1 MFEVKEKPR
10 LVEKAYLLAV
20 ILREEERANA
30 QSLLDELEELV
41 SNLGIR
47 IFCKKVVRVRKTYAG
62 YLLGK
67 GKFNEV
73 IEDVGELG
81 CDVIIFDNELSPSQQ
96 RNWEAESKVLVID
109 RQEIILDV
117 FAARAQ
123 TKEAVLQVKLARL
136 EYSLPRLRRAW
147 THLGRQRGGG
157 VTQRGEGEAQIEL
170 DQRLVRDQI
179 SATKKEIKQVAKT
192 RKTSRKK
199 RLRIPLPT
207 VALVGYTNAGK
218 STLLNQVC
226 DSDVLSADKLFATLD
241 PTSRQS
247 LLPNGEKIILTDT
260 VGFIRK
266 LPHRLVDAFRATLE
280 ETLVANLLLHVV
292 DLSNPQFEEHM
303 ETTLSVLSELGAKEK
318 EILTV
323 FNKVDLLKEN
333 DLVNLRISQNYKD
346 GDMVYLSCKSGEGIS
361 DLMELIESKLGL
373 RREPITYLIPHDKYS
388 LVVNIRKEGCLAEE
402 SAEEDG
408 MLITAYPSNRLKK
421 ELKRYEVS
429 Y

>member
-20 ILREEERANA
+20 ISKEEERNNA
-30 QSLLDELEELV
+30 ESLLDELDELV
-41 SNLGIR
+41 SNLGIQ
-47 IFCKKVVRVRKTYAG
+47 IFHKKVVRVRKTYPG
-62 YLLGK
+62 YLIGK
-67 GKFNEV
+67 GKFNE
-73 IEDVGELG
+73 IIQQVGDLA

-96 RNWEAESKVLVID
+96 RNWEEESKVLVID

-179 SATKKEIKQVAKT
+179 TATKKEIKQIAKT
-192 RKTSRKK
+192 RKTTRKR
-199 RLRIPLPT
+199 RLKIPLPT
-207 VALVGYTNAGK
+207 IALVGYTNAGK
-218 STLLNQVC
+218 STFLNKVC
-226 DSDVLSADKLFATLD
+226 RSDVLSEDKLFATLD
-241 PTSRQS
+241 PTSRHAR
-247 LLPNGEKIILTDT
+247 LPNGIKIIFTDT

-303 ETTLSVLSELGAKEK
+303 ETTLAVLNELGAEDK

-323 FNKVDLLKEN
+323 FNKIDLLKSN
-333 DLVNLRISQNYKD
+333 DLENLKLSQNCKGVD
-346 GDMVYLSCKSGEGIS
+346 NVFVSCESGEGIS
-361 DLMELIESKLGL
+361 ELLQFIERKLGL
-373 RREPITYLIPHDKYS
+373 TKKERSFLIPHDQYQ
-388 LVVNIRKEGCLAEE
+388 LVVNTRKEGSLVNEYAEY
-402 SAEEDG
+402 DG
-408 MLITAYPSNRLKK
+408 VRLTAYPSNLLYEDLKNF
-421 ELKRYEVS
+421 EL
-429 Y
+429 

>member
-10 LVEKAYLLAV
+10 LVEKAYLVAV

-30 QSLLDELEELV
+30 ESLLDELEELV

-47 IFCKKVVRVRKTYAG
+47 IFCKKVVRVRKTFPG

-226 DSDVLSADKLFATLD
+226 NSDVLSADKLFATLD

-303 ETTLSVLSELGAKEK
+303 ETTLTVLGELGAKEK

-333 DLVNLRISQNYKD
+333 NLVNLRISQNYKD

-361 DLMELIESKLGL
+361 DLLELIEGKLGL
-373 RREPITYLIPHDKYS
+373 RKEPITYLIPHDKYS
-388 LVVNIRKEGCLAEE
+388 LVVKIRKEGCLAKESPEE
-402 SAEEDG
+402 NG
-408 MLITAYPSNRLKK
+408 MLITAYPGSRLKK
-421 ELKRYEVS
+421 ELKGFEIS

>member
-241 PTSRQS
+241 PTSRQA

-408 MLITAYPSNRLKK
+408 MLITAYPSNRLRK
-421 ELKRYEVS
+421 ELKGYEVS

>member
-30 QSLLDELEELV
+30 ESLLDELEELV

-123 TKEAVLQVKLARL
+123 TKEAVLQVRLARL

-303 ETTLSVLSELGAKEK
+303 ETTLTVLSELGAKEK

-361 DLMELIESKLGL
+361 DLMGLIESKLGL

-408 MLITAYPSNRLKK
+408 MLITAYPSNRLRK
-421 ELKRYEVS
+421 ELKGYEVS

>member
-20 ILREEERANA
+20 ISKEEERANA
-30 QSLLDELEELV
+30 ETLLDELDELV
-41 SNLGIR
+41 SNLGIKV
-47 IFCKKVVRVRKTYAG
+47 FHKKVVRLRKTFSG

-67 GKFNEV
+67 GKFNEI
-73 IEDVGELG
+73 IEEVGELG
-81 CDVIIFDNELSPSQQ
+81 CDVIVFDNELSPSQQ

-179 SATKKEIKQVAKT
+179 TATKKEIKQVAKT
-192 RKTSRKK
+192 RKTSRKR
-199 RLRIPLPT
+199 RLKIPLPT

-218 STLLNQVC
+218 STLLNKVC
-226 DSDVLSADKLFATLD
+226 GADVLSEDKLFATLD
-241 PTSRQS
+241 PTSRHAN
-247 LLPNGEKIILTDT
+247 LPRGRKIIFTDT

-303 ETTLSVLSELGAKEK
+303 QTTLEVLSELGAEDK

-323 FNKVDLLKEN
+323 FNKIDLLESESLEN
-333 DLVNLRISQNYKD
+333 LKLGQNCKD
-346 GDMVYLSCKSGEGIS
+346 RDVVFVSCESGEGIA
-361 DLMELIESKLGL
+361 DLLQVIERKLGL
-373 RREPITYLIPHDKYS
+373 TKKERVFLIPHDQYE
-388 LVVNIRKEGCLAEE
+388 LVVKTRREGSLAKEIAE
-402 SAEEDG
+402 DIG
-408 MLITAYPSNRLKK
+408 VRMTAFPSDRLLD
-421 ELKRYEVS
+421 ELREFEV
-429 Y
+429 

>member
-20 ILREEERANA
+20 ISKEEERANA
-30 QSLLDELEELV
+30 ESLLNELDELV
-41 SNLGIR
+41 SNLGIQ
-47 IFCKKVVRVRKTYAG
+47 IIHKKVVRVRKTYPG

-67 GKFNEV
+67 GKFNE
-73 IEDVGELG
+73 IVGEVEALN
-81 CDVIIFDNELSPSQQ
+81 CDVIVFDNELSPSQQ

-170 DQRLVRDQI
+170 DHRMVRDQI
-179 SATKKEIKQVAKT
+179 AATKKDIKQVAKM

-199 RLRIPLPT
+199 RLRIPLPA

-218 STLLNQVC
+218 STLLNKVC
-226 DSDVLSADKLFATLD
+226 GADVFSEDKLFATLD
-241 PTSRQS
+241 PTSRQAK
-247 LLPNGEKIILTDT
+247 LPTGRKIIFTDT

-292 DLSNPQFEEHM
+292 DLSNPMFGEHM
-303 ETTLSVLSELGAKEK
+303 QTTLEVLNELGAQEK

-323 FNKVDLLKEN
+323 FNKIDLLKRE
-333 DLVNLRISQNYKD
+333 DLDNLKLSQNKNQEE
-346 GDMVYLSCKSGEGIS
+346 VVFLSCESGAGIS
-361 DLMELIESKLGL
+361 DLLKAIEKKLGL
-373 RREPITYLIPHDKYS
+373 SREARTFLIPHEQYR
-388 LVVNIRKEGCLAEE
+388 LVVKTRKEGSLIQE
-402 SAEEDG
+402 SGQDNG
-408 MLITAYPSNRLKK
+408 VKITAYPSNALLE
-421 ELKRYEVS
+421 ELRQFEN
-429 Y
+429 

>member
-20 ILREEERANA
+20 ISRENERTRAE
-30 QSLLDELEELV
+30 SLLEELDELV

-47 IFCKKVVRVRKTYAG
+47 VSHKKVVRVRKTYSG
-62 YLLGK
+62 FLLGK
-67 GKFNEV
+67 GKFNEI
-73 IEDVGELG
+73 IEEVAELK
-81 CDVIIFDNELSPSQQ
+81 CDVIIFDNDLSPSQQ

-157 VTQRGEGEAQIEL
+157 VTQRGEGEAQIEI

-179 SATKKEIKQVAKT
+179 TATKKEIKQVSKT

-218 STLLNQVC
+218 STLLNKVC
-226 DSDVLSADKLFATLD
+226 GADVLSEDKLFATLD
-241 PTSRQS
+241 PTSRQAK
-247 LLPNGEKIILTDT
+247 LPTGRKIIFTDT

-280 ETLVANLLLHVV
+280 ETLVANLLLHIV

-303 ETTLSVLSELGAKEK
+303 QTTLAVLNELGAEEK

-323 FNKVDLLKEN
+323 FNKIDLLEAEELEYLK
-333 DLVNLRISQNYKD
+333 LSQNQEE
-346 GDMVYLSCKSGEGIS
+346 VVFLSCESGEGIP
-361 DLMELIESKLGL
+361 ELLNVIEGKLGL
-373 RREPITYLIPHDKYS
+373 KKKERTFIVPHEQYH
-388 LVVNIRKEGCLAEE
+388 LVVKTRKEGSLAKEE
-402 SAEEDG
+402 AEDCG
-408 MLITAYPSNRLKK
+408 IRITAYPSKRLYE
-421 ELKRYEVS
+421 ELRKFEN
-429 Y
+429 

>member
-20 ILREEERANA
+20 ILREEERSDAE
-30 QSLLDELEELV
+30 SLLDELDELV
-41 SNLGIR
+41 SNLGIK

-73 IEDVGELG
+73 IEEVGELG

-303 ETTLSVLSELGAKEK
+303 ETTLTVLSELGAKEK

-361 DLMELIESKLGL
+361 DLMGLIESKLGL

-408 MLITAYPSNRLKK
+408 MLITAYPSNRLRK
-421 ELKRYEVS
+421 ELKGYEVS

>member
-20 ILREEERANA
+20 ISKEEERKNA
-30 QSLLDELEELV
+30 ESLLDELDELV
-41 SNLGIR
+41 SNLGIQ
-47 IFCKKVVRVRKTYAG
+47 IFHKKVVRVRKTYPG
-62 YLLGK
+62 YLIGK
-67 GKFNEV
+67 GKFNE
-73 IEDVGELG
+73 IIQQVGDLA

-96 RNWEAESKVLVID
+96 RNWEEESKVLVID

-179 SATKKEIKQVAKT
+179 TATKKEIKQIAKT
-192 RKTSRKK
+192 RKTSRKR
-199 RLRIPLPT
+199 RLKIPLPT
-207 VALVGYTNAGK
+207 IALVGYTNAGK
-218 STLLNQVC
+218 STLLNKVC
-226 DSDVLSADKLFATLD
+226 RSDVLSEDKLFATLD
-241 PTSRQS
+241 PTSRQAR
-247 LLPNGEKIILTDT
+247 LPNGIKIIFTDT

-303 ETTLSVLSELGAKEK
+303 ETTVAVLNELGAEDK

-323 FNKVDLLKEN
+323 FNKIDLLKSN
-333 DLVNLRISQNYKD
+333 DLENLKLSQNCKGVD
-346 GDMVYLSCKSGEGIS
+346 NVFVSCETGEGIP
-361 DLMELIESKLGL
+361 ELLLVIERKLGL
-373 RREPITYLIPHDKYS
+373 TKKERSFLIPHDQYQ
-388 LVVNIRKEGCLAEE
+388 LVVKTRKEGSLVNEYAED
-402 SAEEDG
+402 DG
-408 MLITAYPSNRLKK
+408 VRLTAYPSNLLYE
-421 ELKRYEVS
+421 ELKNFEL
-429 Y
+429 

>member
-10 LVEKAYLLAV
+10 LVEKACLLAV
-20 ILREEERANA
+20 ISKEEERKNA
-30 QSLLDELEELV
+30 ESLLDELDELV
-41 SNLGIR
+41 SNLGIQ
-47 IFCKKVVRVRKTYAG
+47 IFHKKVLRVRKTYPG
-62 YLLGK
+62 YLIGK
-67 GKFNEV
+67 GKFNE
-73 IEDVGELG
+73 IIQQVGELG

-96 RNWEAESKVLVID
+96 RNWEEESKVLVID

-179 SATKKEIKQVAKT
+179 AATKKEIKQIAKT
-192 RKTSRKK
+192 RKTSRKR

-218 STLLNQVC
+218 STLLNKVC
-226 DSDVLSADKLFATLD
+226 RSDVLSEDKLFATLD
-241 PTSRQS
+241 PTSRQAR
-247 LLPNGEKIILTDT
+247 LHNGIKIIFTDT

-303 ETTLSVLSELGAKEK
+303 ETTLAVLNELGAEDK

-323 FNKVDLLKEN
+323 FNKIDLLKSN
-333 DLVNLRISQNYKD
+333 DLENLKLSQNCKGVD
-346 GDMVYLSCKSGEGIS
+346 NVFISCKSGEGIS
-361 DLMELIESKLGL
+361 ELLEVIESKLGL
-373 RREPITYLIPHDKYS
+373 TKKERTFLIPHDQYQ
-388 LVVNIRKEGCLAEE
+388 LVVKIRKEGSLINEHAED
-402 SAEEDG
+402 DG
-408 MLITAYPSNRLKK
+408 VKLTAYPSNLLYK
-421 ELKRYEVS
+421 ELKKFEL
-429 Y
+429 

>member
-20 ILREEERANA
+20 ISKEEERANA
-30 QSLLDELEELV
+30 ESLLDELDELV
-41 SNLGIR
+41 SNLGIK
-47 IFCKKVVRVRKTYAG
+47 IFHKKVVRVRKTYPG
-62 YLLGK
+62 YLIGK
-67 GKFNEV
+67 GKFNEI
-73 IEDVGELG
+73 IEEVSELG

-179 SATKKEIKQVAKT
+179 TSTKKEIKQVAKT
-192 RKTSRKK
+192 RKTSRKR
-199 RLRIPLPT
+199 RLRIPMPT

-218 STLLNQVC
+218 STLLNKIC
-226 DSDVLSADKLFATLD
+226 NADVLSEDKLFATLD
-241 PTSRQS
+241 PTSRQAK
-247 LLPNGEKIILTDT
+247 LPTGRKIIFTDT

-280 ETLVANLLLHVV
+280 ETLVANLLLHVI
-292 DLSNPQFEEHM
+292 DLSNPKFVEHM
-303 ETTLSVLSELGAKEK
+303 QTTLEVLDELGAEDK

-323 FNKVDLLKEN
+323 FNKIDLLEIDNLEN
-333 DLVNLRISQNYKD
+333 LKLSQNCPD
-346 GDMVYLSCKSGEGIS
+346 GDSVFLSCESGEGIP
-361 DLMELIESKLGL
+361 ELLQIIENKLGL
-373 RREPITYLIPHDKYS
+373 TQQQRTFFIPHDKYH
-388 LVVNIRKEGCLAEE
+388 LVVKSRKEGSLSNEEAE
-402 SAEEDG
+402 DNG
-408 MLITAYPSNRLKK
+408 IRMTAYPSKRLLN
-421 ELKRYEVS
+421 EIQEFEE
-429 Y
+429 

>member
-10 LVEKAYLLAV
+10 LVEKAYLVAV

-30 QSLLDELEELV
+30 ESLLDELEELV

-47 IFCKKVVRVRKTYAG
+47 IFCKKVVRVRKTFPG

-408 MLITAYPSNRLKK
+408 MLITAYPSNQLRK
-421 ELKRYEVS
+421 ELKGYEVS

>member
-10 LVEKAYLLAV
+10 LVEKAYLVAV

-30 QSLLDELEELV
+30 ESLLDELEELV

-47 IFCKKVVRVRKTYAG
+47 IFCKKVVRVRKTFPG

-226 DSDVLSADKLFATLD
+226 NSDVLSADKLFATLD

-303 ETTLSVLSELGAKEK
+303 ETTLTVLGELGAKEK

-361 DLMELIESKLGL
+361 DLLELIEGKLGL
-373 RREPITYLIPHDKYS
+373 SKEPITYLIPHDKYS
-388 LVVNIRKEGCLAEE
+388 LVVKIRKEGCLAKESPEE
-402 SAEEDG
+402 NG
-408 MLITAYPSNRLKK
+408 MLITAYPDSRLKK
-421 ELKRYEVS
+421 ELKGFEIS

>member
-30 QSLLDELEELV
+30 ESLLDELEELV

-303 ETTLSVLSELGAKEK
+303 DTTLTVLSELGAKEK

-323 FNKVDLLKEN
+323 FNKVDLLKDN

-408 MLITAYPSNRLKK
+408 MLITAYPSNQLRK
-421 ELKRYEVS
+421 ELKGYEVS

>member
-20 ILREEERANA
+20 ISREDERANA
-30 QSLLDELEELV
+30 ESLLDELDELV
-41 SNLGIR
+41 SNLGIQ
-47 IFCKKVVRVRKTYAG
+47 IFHKKVVRVRKTYPG

-67 GKFNEV
+67 GKFNE
-73 IEDVGELG
+73 ILCEVGELG
-81 CDVIIFDNELSPSQQ
+81 CDVIIFDNDLSPSQQ

-157 VTQRGEGEAQIEL
+157 VTQRGEGEAQIEI

-179 SATKKEIKQVAKT
+179 TATKKEIKQVSKT
-192 RKTSRKK
+192 RKTSRKR

-218 STLLNQVC
+218 STLLNKVC
-226 DSDVLSADKLFATLD
+226 GADVLSEDKLFATLD
-241 PTSRQS
+241 PTSRQAQ
-247 LLPNGEKIILTDT
+247 LPTGKKIIFTDT

-303 ETTLSVLSELGAKEK
+303 QTTLSVLNELGAEDK

-323 FNKVDLLKEN
+323 FNKIDLLESDNLEN
-333 DLVNLRISQNYKD
+333 LKLSQNCNE
-346 GDMVYLSCKSGEGIS
+346 GDFVFVSCESGEG
-361 DLMELIESKLGL
+361 LLELLQLIEGKLGL
-373 RREPITYLIPHDKYS
+373 TKKERTFLIPHDQYQ
-388 LVVNIRKEGCLAEE
+388 LVVKTRKEGSLANEK
-402 SAEEDG
+402 AEDRG
-408 MLITAYPSNRLKK
+408 VRITSYPSNRLLE
-421 ELKRYEVS
+421 ELREFEV
-429 Y
+429 

>member
-1 MFEVKEKPR
+1 
-10 LVEKAYLLAV
+10 
-20 ILREEERANA
+20 
-30 QSLLDELEELV
+30 
-41 SNLGIR
+41 
-47 IFCKKVVRVRKTYAG
+47 VRKTYAG

-303 ETTLSVLSELGAKEK
+303 ETTLTVLSELGAKEK

-408 MLITAYPSNRLKK
+408 MLITAYPSNRLRK
-421 ELKRYEVS
+421 ELKGYEVS

>member
-20 ILREEERANA
+20 ISKEEERKNA
-30 QSLLDELEELV
+30 ESLLDELDELV
-41 SNLGIR
+41 SNLGIQ
-47 IFCKKVVRVRKTYAG
+47 IFHKKVVRVRKTYPG
-62 YLLGK
+62 YLIGK
-67 GKFNEV
+67 GKFNE
-73 IEDVGELG
+73 IIQQVGDLA

-96 RNWEAESKVLVID
+96 RNWEEESKVLVID

-179 SATKKEIKQVAKT
+179 TATKKEIKQIAKT
-192 RKTSRKK
+192 RKTSRKR
-199 RLRIPLPT
+199 RLKIPLPT
-207 VALVGYTNAGK
+207 IALVGYTNAGK
-218 STLLNQVC
+218 STLLNKVC
-226 DSDVLSADKLFATLD
+226 RSDVLSEDKLFATLD
-241 PTSRQS
+241 PTSRQAR
-247 LLPNGEKIILTDT
+247 LPNGIKIIFTDT

-303 ETTLSVLSELGAKEK
+303 ETTVAVLNELGAEDK

-323 FNKVDLLKEN
+323 FNKIDLLKSN
-333 DLVNLRISQNYKD
+333 DLENLKLSQNCKGVD
-346 GDMVYLSCKSGEGIS
+346 NVFVSCESGEGIS
-361 DLMELIESKLGL
+361 ELLQVIERKLGL
-373 RREPITYLIPHDKYS
+373 TKKERSFLIPHDQYQ
-388 LVVNIRKEGCLAEE
+388 LVVKTRKEGSLVNEYAED
-402 SAEEDG
+402 DG
-408 MLITAYPSNRLKK
+408 VRLTAYPSNLLYE
-421 ELKRYEVS
+421 ELKNFEL
-429 Y
+429 

>member
-10 LVEKAYLLAV
+10 LVEKAYLVAV

-30 QSLLDELEELV
+30 ESLLDELEELV

-47 IFCKKVVRVRKTYAG
+47 IFCKKVVRVRKTFPG

-226 DSDVLSADKLFATLD
+226 NSDVLSADKLFATLD

-303 ETTLSVLSELGAKEK
+303 ETTLTVLGELGAKEK

-333 DLVNLRISQNYKD
+333 DLVKLRISQNYKD

-361 DLMELIESKLGL
+361 DLLELIEGKLGL
-373 RREPITYLIPHDKYS
+373 TKEPITYLIPHDKYS
-388 LVVNIRKEGCLAEE
+388 LVVKIRKEGCLATE
-402 SAEEDG
+402 SAEENG
-408 MLITAYPSNRLKK
+408 MLITAYPGSRLKK
-421 ELKRYEVS
+421 ELKGFEIS

>member
-20 ILREEERANA
+20 ISREDERANA
-30 QSLLDELEELV
+30 ESLLDELDELV
-41 SNLGIR
+41 SNLGIQ
-47 IFCKKVVRVRKTYAG
+47 IFHKKVVRVRKTYPG

-67 GKFNEV
+67 GKFNE
-73 IEDVGELG
+73 ILCEVGELG
-81 CDVIIFDNELSPSQQ
+81 CDVIIFDNDLSPSQQ

-157 VTQRGEGEAQIEL
+157 VTQRGEGEAQIEI

-179 SATKKEIKQVAKT
+179 TATKKEIKQVSKT
-192 RKTSRKK
+192 RKTSRKR

-218 STLLNQVC
+218 STLLNKVC
-226 DSDVLSADKLFATLD
+226 GADVLSEDKLFATLD
-241 PTSRQS
+241 PTSRQAQ
-247 LLPNGEKIILTDT
+247 LPTGKKIIFTDT

-303 ETTLSVLSELGAKEK
+303 QTTLSVLNELGAEDK

-323 FNKVDLLKEN
+323 FNKIDLLESDNLEN
-333 DLVNLRISQNYKD
+333 LKLSQNCNEGDLVF
-346 GDMVYLSCKSGEGIS
+346 VSCESGEGLS
-361 DLMELIESKLGL
+361 ELLQLIEGKLGL
-373 RREPITYLIPHDKYS
+373 TKKERTFLIPHDQYQ
-388 LVVNIRKEGCLAEE
+388 LVVKTRKEGSLANEK
-402 SAEEDG
+402 AEDRG
-408 MLITAYPSNRLKK
+408 VRITSYPSNRLLE
-421 ELKRYEVS
+421 ELREFEV
-429 Y
+429 

>member
-20 ILREEERANA
+20 ISKEEERKNA
-30 QSLLDELEELV
+30 ESLLDELDELV
-41 SNLGIR
+41 SNLGIQ
-47 IFCKKVVRVRKTYAG
+47 IFHKKVVRVRKTYPG
-62 YLLGK
+62 YLIGK
-67 GKFNEV
+67 GKFNE
-73 IEDVGELG
+73 IIQQVGDLA

-96 RNWEAESKVLVID
+96 RNWEEESKVLVID

-179 SATKKEIKQVAKT
+179 TATKKEIKQIAKT
-192 RKTSRKK
+192 RKTSRKR
-199 RLRIPLPT
+199 RLKIPLPT
-207 VALVGYTNAGK
+207 IALVGYTNAGK
-218 STLLNQVC
+218 STLLNKVC
-226 DSDVLSADKLFATLD
+226 RSDVLSEDKLFATLD
-241 PTSRQS
+241 PTSRQAR
-247 LLPNGEKIILTDT
+247 LPNGIKIIFTDT

-303 ETTLSVLSELGAKEK
+303 ETTVAVLNELGAEDK

-323 FNKVDLLKEN
+323 FNKIDLLKSN
-333 DLVNLRISQNYKD
+333 DLENLKLSQNCKGVD
-346 GDMVYLSCKSGEGIS
+346 NVFVSCESGEGIP
-361 DLMELIESKLGL
+361 ELLLVIERKLGL
-373 RREPITYLIPHDKYS
+373 TKKERSFLIPHDQYQ
-388 LVVNIRKEGCLAEE
+388 LVVKTRKEGSLVNEYAED
-402 SAEEDG
+402 DG
-408 MLITAYPSNRLKK
+408 VRLTAYPSNLLYE
-421 ELKRYEVS
+421 ELKNFEL
-429 Y
+429 

>member
-20 ILREEERANA
+20 ISKEEERKNA
-30 QSLLDELEELV
+30 ESLLDELDELV
-41 SNLGIR
+41 SNLGIQ
-47 IFCKKVVRVRKTYAG
+47 IFHKKVVRVRKTYPG
-62 YLLGK
+62 YLIGK
-67 GKFNEV
+67 GKFNE
-73 IEDVGELG
+73 IIQQVGDLA

-96 RNWEAESKVLVID
+96 RNWEEESKVLVID

-179 SATKKEIKQVAKT
+179 TATKKEIKQIAKT
-192 RKTSRKK
+192 RKTSRKR
-199 RLRIPLPT
+199 RLKIPLPT
-207 VALVGYTNAGK
+207 IALVGYTNAGK
-218 STLLNQVC
+218 STLLNKVC
-226 DSDVLSADKLFATLD
+226 RSDVLSEDKLFATLD
-241 PTSRQS
+241 PTSRQAR
-247 LLPNGEKIILTDT
+247 LPNGIKIIFTDT

-303 ETTLSVLSELGAKEK
+303 ETTLAVLNELGAEDK

-323 FNKVDLLKEN
+323 FNKIDLLKSN
-333 DLVNLRISQNYKD
+333 DLENLKLSQNCKGVD
-346 GDMVYLSCKSGEGIS
+346 NVFVSCETGEGIP
-361 DLMELIESKLGL
+361 ELLLVIERKLGL
-373 RREPITYLIPHDKYS
+373 TKKERSFLIPHDQYQ
-388 LVVNIRKEGCLAEE
+388 LVVKTRKEGSLVNEYAEV
-402 SAEEDG
+402 DG
-408 MLITAYPSNRLKK
+408 VRLTAYPSNLLYE
-421 ELKRYEVS
+421 ELKNFEL
-429 Y
+429 